1 MLIHDDKCDK
11 LSKSIFV
18 LKIWYQLQNHYNDYS
33 RKGKQYKKCFLFPRK
48 NPVTC
53 CFLGQLIQTGVFHI
67 LCDVKNA
74 HTINVIDEMQKV
86 TANLTHCYPAFKLI
100 HVFPNLKFQ
109 IRSLRYLPKIDS
121 FMIPQDSRLR
131 RVTNVS
137 HQDYISLL
145 YQNSWLPPKQE
156 LAVVFTTPS
165 QAEYQFGTKILQSD
179 CSKQSPYC

>member
-1 MLIHDDKCDK
+1 MFSVSVKKPCDML
-11 LSKSIFV
+11 LSRTTDP
-18 LKIWYQLQNHYNDYS
+18 N
-33 RKGKQYKKCFLFPRK
+33 RCFSYFMWWK
-48 NPVTC
+48 ECT
-53 CFLGQLIQTGVFHI
+53 
-67 LCDVKNA
+67 

-86 TANLTHCYPAFKLI
+86 MANLTHCYPAFKLI

-109 IRSLRYLPKIDS
+109 ILRSLRYLPKIDS